1 MKVVLVCDTISG
13 RNKHKRNLSFRM
25 LERIKKLTNWQVAI
39 IIAIIGF
46 AVFFPGLRNQF
57 QGDDNGQIVN
67 NIPVHSITNI
77 RLFFEGGTFYNGGGM
92 SSPLTGNNY
101 RPLMTT
107 FYSVIYT
114 LFGPHP
120 FYFHLFQLSLVI
132 ASAFILYLILTYS
145 FDAVWA
151 LCIAL
156 VFLVHPANSQ
166 AVYAIPS
173 LEDALFFFFGILAL
187 WLLLRFR
194 SVRSLGSIA
203 ICLLLSL
210 LAKESG
216 ALFVAMALLYLFW
229 FDRKRLLP
237 FVGIFTLPLAL
248 YLTLRLHAGDISRHS
263 ELAPIDNLG
272 LSGRI
277 LTMPSIMLFYLLKFI
292 FPWKLASGYFWTF
305 PQFSVRHTLFPL
317 VVDLAVF
324 GLFVYL
330 GLLVRRRAE
339 KPIFYTYLFFAVWA
353 AIGLLMVLQIF
364 PLDMTAGEAWFYF
377 PMAGI
382 LGMIGVVLSNA
393 VKVKPVCLVA
403 VALCVIGISGIRT
416 NLRGHDWSSQY
427 NLAVHDIAASKEDY
441 YAYNNVAA
449 QLINQR
455 EYEAAMPYAQRSI
468 SIHPYIMN
476 YINLGVILGQ
486 TGNYVGAVQAFDHS
500 LKFGDYNLTYDD
512 IAPFTLVTGEP
523 EQADQY
529 FVIALSKFPHDST
542 LWMYRALLEDKYS
555 DNADAKNSIAMA
567 AKYGP
572 VPQDMYNYIQNNQS
586 FTYTIVGQ
594 SVNF

>member
-1 MKVVLVCDTISG
+1 
-13 RNKHKRNLSFRM
+13 M
-25 LERIKKLTNWQVAI
+25 LEKINKLTNWQVAI
-39 IIAIIGF
+39 IIAIVGF

-57 QGDDNGQIVN
+57 QGDDTGQIVN

-77 RLFFEGGTFYNGGGM
+77 RLFFEGGTFYNGGGV

-107 FYSVIYT
+107 FFSAIYT
-114 LFGPHP
+114 VFGPHP

-132 ASAFILYLILTYS
+132 ASAFILFLILTYS
-145 FDAVWA
+145 FNVVWA

-194 SVRSLGSIA
+194 SVRSLGFVS

-237 FVGIFTLPLAL
+237 FIGIFALPLIL
-248 YLTLRLHAGDISRHS
+248 YITLRLNAGAISRHS

-272 LSGRI
+272 LSGRV
-277 LTMPSIMLFYLLKFI
+277 LTMPSIVLFYLLKFI

-317 VVDLAVF
+317 IIDLVVL

-330 GLLVRRRAE
+330 GLLVRRKAE
-339 KPIFYTYLFFAVWA
+339 KPMYYTYLFFAAWA

-377 PMAGI
+377 PMVGI
-382 LGMIGVVLSNA
+382 LGMAGIVLTSGVD
-393 VKVKPVCLVA
+393 VKPMWLIVA
-403 VALCVIGISGIRT
+403 TICVVGVFGVRS
-416 NLRGHDWSSQY
+416 NLRGRDWSSQY

-455 EYEAAMPYAQRSI
+455 EYKAARPYAQRSI
-468 SIHPYIMN
+468 RIHPYIMN
-476 YINLGVILGQ
+476 YINLGVILEQ
-486 TGNYVGAVQAFDHS
+486 TGDYVGAVQAFDHS
-500 LKFGDYNLTYDD
+500 LKYGDYNTTYDD
-512 IAPFTLVTGEP
+512 IAPITLVAGDP

-529 FVIALSKFPHDST
+529 FVIALSKFPRDST
-542 LWMYRALLEDKYS
+542 LWMCRALLEDKYS

-567 AKYGP
+567 AKYGQ
-572 VPQDMYNYIQNNQS
+572 VPSDIYNYIQNNQP
-586 FTYTIVGQ
+586 FTYTVAGQ